1 MLLYKIIAAF
11 VLIFFLTVPLYAV
24 QVSEEVK
31 QVASETKQAI
41 KKAGTT
47 IKEDVKKGAKETKE
61 AFKKAGQEIK
71 AGSRKAGKEIKE
83 GFEQTGREIKGA
95 VKNDRLTR

>member
-47 IKEDVKKGAKETKE
+47 IKEDVKKGLKRQRKPL
-61 AFKKAGQEIK
+61 KKLA
-71 AGSRKAGKEIKE
+71 R
-83 GFEQTGREIKGA
+83 R
-95 VKNDRLTR
+95 